1 MHGITATRSACTRR
15 AFGAS
20 RAEARAV
27 VAFVVFLLAAAGDVS
42 AQRPVR
48 IPRSEVVRMIPDSLV
63 QRPVPVIR
71 PQGIAQATVA
81 ADGLTLEPGTFAV
94 LRTGEAVR
102 EVPGP
107 LPPQDSVLPT
117 PGPGV
122 SDPFHALPF
131 LLLTP
136 DRAGTGAW
144 VLRPVYKVANR
155 LRWEPD
161 SAVFRGA
168 LFIAVEDS
176 LRRGESRP
184 LPTPVRFQFL
194 AEVDRV
200 TPDQVALEHT
210 NFPLLRID
218 LVARRVADS
227 LRVHIVPEFDV
238 RGADVWIP
246 VEPSLVVDAPRR
258 IEGWGVGS
266 ARVTVRVIGASGRTP
281 TAVALSTSAGELDSV
296 SFAIGSAASGTT
308 RLRSGGT
315 GPVTL
320 TASAPGLSD
329 AQTTIQFTWPWIFFL
344 GALLGGVF
352 GGLAAAAQSKKGRR
366 KTRWGEFALKGLFAG
381 ILAAV
386 AWYAL
391 GVNVLQIDLGLPRFN
406 ELAVFAL
413 AALAGY
419 FGVPRMGTDRS
430 ESTAKA
436 T

>member
-1 MHGITATRSACTRR
+1 MPFNGSPLSRR
-15 AFGAS
+15 GVTG
-20 RAEARAV
+20 AV
-27 VAFVVFLLAAAGDVS
+27 VAFLILLLVAVSDAA

-48 IPRSEVVRMIPDSLV
+48 IPRNEVVRMVPDSML
-63 QRPVPVIR
+63 QRPVTVIR
-71 PQGIAQATVA
+71 RQGITQATVA
-81 ADGLTLEPGTFAV
+81 ANGLALEPGTFAV
-94 LRTGEAVR
+94 LRTGETVR

-107 LPPQDSVLPT
+107 LPPRDSVLPV

-122 SDPFHALPF
+122 TEPFRTLPF

-161 SAVFRGA
+161 SGVFRGA

-184 LPTPVRFQFL
+184 LPTPVRFQLL
-194 AEVDRV
+194 AEADRV

-238 RGADVWIP
+238 RGTDVWVP
-246 VEPSLVVDAPRR
+246 VEPSLLIEAPRR

-266 ARVTVRVIGASGRTP
+266 ARVIVRVIGASGHTP
-281 TAVALSTSAGELDSV
+281 TAVALSASAGELDSV

-320 TASAPGLSD
+320 TASAPGLND
-329 AQTTIQFTWPWIFFL
+329 AQATIHFNWPWIFFL
-344 GALLGGVF
+344 AALLGGVF

-391 GVNVLQIDLGLPRFN
+391 GVNLLHIDPGLPRFN
-406 ELAVFAL
+406 ELAVFAF

-419 FGVPRMGTDRS
+419 FGVPRMGGDRS
-430 ESTAKA
+430 EAPAKA